1 MSDTSPNPTTAE
13 AGEACCGTAGRIASI
28 FFVGAAVAVASMAL
42 SRILENLRSR
52 APEPA
57 PRPAPRRPA
66 PSQPAQAPEPS
77 GARRPAK
84 PEPTPASVAAE
95 PPTPAPANDDEVP
108 VESPVVVFHVEP
120 KNGDWVVKAEN
131 GEMPPEIFPTK
142 KDALTAGRAAARSQ
156 VPSRLVI
163 HNMDGT
169 VSGDHSY
176 GEGP

>member
-1 MSDTSPNPTTAE
+1 MTDTPPNPTTAE

-42 SRILENLRSR
+42 SRLLENLRSR

-57 PRPAPRRPA
+57 PRS
-66 PSQPAQAPEPS
+66 PSRSTPSHPAQAPEPS
-77 GARRPAK
+77 GARHPAEPEPAPTPMEAK
-84 PEPTPASVAAE
+84 PPTQ
-95 PPTPAPANDDEVP
+95 APANDDEVP

-169 VSGDHSY
+169 
-176 GEGP
+176 